1 MFPAAAGP
9 HGEWPEGNGERIY
22 IDLDARHPAIG
33 PLIEVLDRLGL
44 PTLLQGSGMTAALAA
59 EIGKP
64 TVRVTTSGNRPAL
77 MEASD
82 VVICQGAEAAIPA
95 LLNGKP
101 LLMLPVFV
109 EQMMTLHRVA
119 SQGMGHG
126 LSPDSDAT
134 ALDAALRRLVDD
146 SVCRQHAANFGRSYD
161 GYRPDIA
168 LDAVVD
174 GIEDL
179 LT

>member
-1 MFPAAAGP
+1 
-9 HGEWPEGNGERIY
+9 
-22 IDLDARHPAIG
+22 
-33 PLIEVLDRLGL
+33 
-44 PTLLQGSGMTAALAA
+44 
-59 EIGKP
+59 
-64 TVRVTTSGNRPAL
+64 

-82 VVICQGAEAAIPA
+82 IVICQSADAAIPA

-146 SVCRQHAANFGRSYD
+146 SVCRQHAVEF
-161 GYRPDIA
+161 RPI
-168 LDAVVD
+168 L
-174 GIEDL
+174 
-179 LT
+179 